1 MSVRNAVK
9 KDTEDTKKEAIR
21 VEEKGGGAGCTEVL
35 KTITVKETPPLSPIK
50 L

>member
-21 VEEKGGGAGCTEVL
+21 VEEKGGGVGCAEDDNGQRST
-35 KTITVKETPPLSPIK
+35 TIVSK
-50 L
+50 